1 MNDQN
6 AKVPTSF
13 WVISGIALIWNALGI
28 FNFIGQTFMSEET
41 LRALPE
47 DQQVLFENV
56 PMWLTII
63 FAIAVITGTLGC
75 IGLLLRKA
83 WAVPLLLIS
92 MITALFQML
101 HGLIMTDMVSV
112 MGTSA
117 IVTTVLVIVVAIFLY
132 WYSKQSKAKGWL
144 S

>member
-1 MNDQN
+1 
-6 AKVPTSF
+6 
-13 WVISGIALIWNALGI
+13 
-28 FNFIGQTFMSEET
+28 MSEET